1 VHNFARASSI
11 ILFIIFLCVFHI
23 HYNIILCN
31 DTYSE
36 LPNSYQIC
44 LKKKTRLLRTKNR
57 IITCIYVIGRRFLR
71 AHLVRRMDAVNN
83 YTQINDFSA
92 EKRSP
97 AAIIIRI
104 SIPQLYS
111 IYVIRYFIIAL
122 YCYSNNGARRVFQ
135 FFYHRR
141 VHNSA
146 SSTRSIRVRY
156 YFFRIQS
163 LRRLCPTNN
172 TRKLL

>member
-1 VHNFARASSI
+1 
-11 ILFIIFLCVFHI
+11 
-23 HYNIILCN
+23 
-31 DTYSE
+31 
-36 LPNSYQIC
+36 
-44 LKKKTRLLRTKNR
+44 
-57 IITCIYVIGRRFLR
+57 
-71 AHLVRRMDAVNN
+71 MDAVNN

-163 LRRLCPTNN
+163 LRRLCPRQTIHENYYSTCAPDTIYYNMTFPNN
-172 TRKLL
+172 IIIIASACRITRYLNIPCPQWRLCPYRYTLLKSSYRPQKNNRRVE